1 MNQLKRLIAVINLIS
16 ILFLL
21 NSPIISYAVD
31 QETKEIES
39 NYEIK
44 EQETWD
50 ISKNKDESVIAKWS
64 LEDRTI
70 TISGNGE
77 MKDWKLSTEEEW
89 HKKSYNSLVEKI
101 KIKEGI
107 TSIGKNAFYN
117 CSNLINIDIPNSII
131 SIGDNAFDALDAIP
145 LIAFLH
151 TFIAP

>member
-77 MKDWKLSTEEEW
+77 MKDWNFLL
-89 HKKSYNSLVEKI
+89 KKNGI
-101 KIKEGI
+101 KKV
-107 TSIGKNAFYN
+107 
-117 CSNLINIDIPNSII
+117 II
-131 SIGDNAFDALDAIP
+131 V
-145 LIAFLH
+145 
-151 TFIAP
+151 